1 MYLAVHKNGH
11 AWKWICGGM
20 GCQVGI
26 LLHTHWYYRMGE
38 LSAGFRAFVYSYG
51 EMLVLLMLFL
61 GVMVGALIDHK
72 MAGKRTIASGLRHLF
87 VLILE
92 FALIF
97 AVWKVRL

>member
-1 MYLAVHKNGH
+1 
-11 AWKWICGGM
+11 
-20 GCQVGI
+20 
-26 LLHTHWYYRMGE
+26 MGE